1 MIYYNQIL
9 GIHQRQVGD
18 DLCLL
23 KQKDKFIHKLN
34 PSAALLWQ
42 ALEEP
47 STLDDLAKVLV
58 KHYQIDLDQAR
69 SDTQQFLDYYLK
81 EKLITK
87 SSQSSKP
94 QD

>member
-1 MIYYNQIL
+1 MIYYSQSPEVY
-9 GIHQRQVGD
+9 QRQVGG

-42 ALEEP
+42 ALEQP
-47 STLDDLAKVLV
+47 STLDNLAEVLV
-58 KHYQIDLDQAR
+58 NHYQIDLDQAR

-87 SSQSSKP
+87 SSQSPKP
-94 QD
+94 